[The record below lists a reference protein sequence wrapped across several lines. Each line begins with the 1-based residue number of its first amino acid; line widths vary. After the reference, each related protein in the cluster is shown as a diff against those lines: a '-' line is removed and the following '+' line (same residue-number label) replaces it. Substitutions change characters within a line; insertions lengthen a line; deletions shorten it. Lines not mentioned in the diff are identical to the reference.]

1 MNMQNIIVKK
11 RDGKELDRSEIGYFV
26 NGYSDGR
33 IPDYQAAAFLMAV
46 YFRGMSSRE
55 TSDLTNAMMNSGDV
69 ADLKEIKGIKVDKH
83 STGGVGD
90 KTSLIVCPIVA
101 ACGVPVAK
109 MSGRGLG
116 FSGGTID
123 KLESIPGF
131 RTSLERDDFVRQVNE
146 EGIALIGQTGKI
158 TPADKKIYALRDVT
172 GTVENKSLIASS
184 IMSKKLA
191 AGSDAI
197 VLDVKAGS
205 GAFMKNLKDAEDLGR
220 LMCDI
225 GNAAGRK
232 TVAVITDMD
241 QPLGCAVGNA
251 LEVEEAI
258 ETLNGRGPEDITELA
273 TYLAG
278 LMLYLG
284 GRARSAREGIL
295 MAQQALSG
303 GAALDRFRKLVSRQ
317 GGDPA
322 VIDDPSLLPR
332 GKYSANVRAG
342 DNGYIQSIDA
352 QIIGEAARATG
363 SGREK
368 KDDVIDPGAGIFLHK
383 KTGSRVKKDD
393 VIATL
398 YGRSGKLVKTAAGMA
413 AKAFVVGKNRPED
426 HTLIRETIGL
436 EL

>member
-1 MNMQNIIVKK
+1 MKMQNIIVKK
-11 RDGKELDRSEIGYFV
+11 RDGKELDRSEIGFFV

-46 YFRGMSSRE
+46 WFRGMNSRE

-90 KTSLIVCPIVA
+90 KTSLIACPIVA

-116 FSGGTID
+116 FTGGTID
-123 KLESIPGF
+123 KLASIPGF
-131 RTSLERDDFVRQVNE
+131 RTTLGRDEFVAQVNE
-146 EGIALIGQTGKI
+146 EGIALIGQSGMI

-197 VLDVKAGS
+197 VLDAKVGS
-205 GAFMKNLKDAEDLGR
+205 GAFMKNLEDAEELGQ
-220 LMCDI
+220 LMCEI

-232 TVAVITDMD
+232 TIAVVTDMD

-258 ETLNGRGPEDITELA
+258 MTLNGHGPEDITELS

-278 LMLYLG
+278 LMLCLG
-284 GRARSAREGIL
+284 GRARSTREGL
-295 MAQQALSG
+295 MMAQQALSS
-303 GAALDRFRKLVSRQ
+303 GAALERFRKLVIRQ
-317 GGDPA
+317 GGDP
-322 VIDDPSLLPR
+322 VVVDDPSRLPR
-332 GKYSANVRAG
+332 ARYSADVKAKT
-342 DNGYIQSIDA
+342 NGFIQSIDA
-352 QIIGEAARATG
+352 QVIGEAAGMTG
-363 SGREK
+363 TGREK
-368 KDDVIDPGAGIFLHK
+368 MEDEIDPGAGILLHK
-383 KTGSRVKKDD
+383 KTGSRVKKND
-393 VIATL
+393 VIATV
-398 YGRSGKLVKTAAGMA
+398 YGRSGKIAKAAADMA
-413 AKAFVVGKNRPED
+413 AKAFVVRKDRPEP
-426 HTLIRETIGL
+426 HALIRKTIGL
-436 EL
+436 EP